1 MSDFPKL
8 PNSCV
13 SGPCGGKT
21 SSLNHLKEILT
32 QKGFTV
38 FTCPEAATLL
48 ASNGTHFPG
57 FSEDVREKLLI
68 FEEELIKLEIAM
80 ENALRGMAR
89 TESKPVVVLCD
100 RGLMD
105 IRAYVTKEIWETL
118 LQRVGFSNEDLLGR
132 YDIVCH
138 LVTTALDAEEFY
150 TTSNN
155 QARRETAE
163 EARNLDMTTFN
174 CWTSH
179 PELHRIAN
187 EGKTFQQKLE
197 HTTNLVVQYLDNQ
210 NLSNI

>member
-1 MSDFPKL
+1 
-8 PNSCV
+8 
-13 SGPCGGKT
+13 
-21 SSLNHLKEILT
+21 LNHLRDVLS
-32 QKGFTV
+32 QKGYIV

-57 FSEDVREKLLI
+57 FGEDARERLLI

-89 TESKPVVVLCD
+89 TESKPVVILCD

-105 IRAYVTKEIWETL
+105 IRAYVTKDIWDTL
-118 LQRVGFSNEDLLGR
+118 LQRVGFSEEELLKR
-132 YDIVCH
+132 YDVVCH
-138 LVTTALDAEEFY
+138 LVTTAFDAEEFY

-155 QARRETAE
+155 QARRETPE
-163 EARNLDMTTFN
+163 EARSLDATTFN

-179 PELHRIAN
+179 PALHRIGN

-197 HTTNLVVQYLDNQ
+197 HATEVVIKHLENPK
-210 NLSNI
+210 